1 MSGYVPEPVVRW
13 GGWALAAA
21 LGVGLYSL
29 SGSLE
34 RANQRVV
41 ELSPLAERTAVRD
54 RLIGTE
60 LVDLWFPGPEGR
72 GQVAAAQGGRTLLW
86 LVDPRECANCLAD
99 LSRWRDLARGPMS
112 VTTVLVGVGPDEA
125 ARIRRQ
131 VDLPGRVALDPDGDR
146 AATLGVSE
154 DLPSLYLVLDGEGT
168 VLMTEARRSATSC
181 DWSFSGQVAA
191 LTGRPRG
198 AVRRGDAGP

>member
-41 ELSPLAERTAVRD
+41 ELGPLAERTAVRD

-72 GQVAAAQGGRTLLW
+72 GQVAAARDGRTLLW

-131 VDLPGRVALDPDGDR
+131 VDLPGRVALDPGGDR